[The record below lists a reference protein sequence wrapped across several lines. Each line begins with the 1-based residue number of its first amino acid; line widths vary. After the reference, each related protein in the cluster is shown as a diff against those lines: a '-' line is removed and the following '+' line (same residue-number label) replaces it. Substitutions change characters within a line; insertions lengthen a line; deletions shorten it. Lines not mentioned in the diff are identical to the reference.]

1 MDSPHFFPFLDVS
14 PIAFTTHEPPD
25 HGSVFRLSS
34 CEGGRQLRTRRL
46 VDRIR
51 SGSVQNVRFG
61 DLVELLEELGFR
73 LDRVRGS
80 HRVYLHSA
88 VPRPLPLQADR
99 GKAKPYQIRQL
110 LRILEEYNLQGE
122 IDR

>member
-1 MDSPHFFPFLDVS
+1 MK
-14 PIAFTTHEPPD
+14 
-25 HGSVFRLSS
+25 
-34 CEGGRQLRTRRL
+34 TRRL
-46 VDRIR
+46 LDRLR

-61 DLVELLEELGFR
+61 DLIELVEELGFR

-88 VPRPLPLQADR
+88 VPRPLPLQAER

-110 LRILEEYNLQGE
+110 LRILEEYNLPGE